1 MENLSLEA
9 RIKAE
14 VYNFSGEIGLYAND
28 CKGNIIEINS
38 NEKFETASTI
48 KVFILAELY
57 RQIYEKKIKPD
68 EILKYN
74 EENYVEGSGVL
85 RALDMGVQLTAKN
98 MATLMIIV
106 SDNIATNILIERLG
120 IDNIN
125 KTCRDLGF
133 NDTILHNKIDFEKYE
148 KLGTST
154 PQDYGKFFEMLNRK
168 ELWSEKLSEEM
179 LEIFKNQHYNSI
191 LTRDLPQY
199 FLDSEDTG
207 DEELIS
213 IASKSGSMNAC
224 RNDGGI
230 FHTPYGDYIIIIFTK
245 DFVDNLYYNEHESYR
260 FGGKIS
266 RLMFDQFIGLKG
278 SFR

>member
-38 NEKFETASTI
+38 DEKFETASTI